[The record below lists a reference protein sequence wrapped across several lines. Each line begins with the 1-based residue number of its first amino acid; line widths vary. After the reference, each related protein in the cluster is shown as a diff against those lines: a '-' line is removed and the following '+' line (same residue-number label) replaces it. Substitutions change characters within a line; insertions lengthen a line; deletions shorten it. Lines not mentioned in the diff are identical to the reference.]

1 MNVLSIIIQILI
13 LLFAITV
20 HEASHGWTAKKLGDP
35 TAYDMGRVTLNP
47 LAHIDIFGTV
57 ILPLLL
63 SLARLPAFGWA
74 KPVPVN
80 PYNFRNP
87 RRDNLWVSFAGPAA
101 NLGVAFASF
110 LVLIAM
116 KLTIPQIGLFIKALI
131 NGFFRQMGFMLPVLS
146 PGFYPLQGLALVLL
160 MLVLINSYFALFN
173 LIPIPPLDGSGIL
186 AGLLPDS
193 ALSRYDRLRP
203 FGFIIVLLLIYM
215 GFLDLLMWP
224 IKLMIVIVL
233 G

>member
-1 MNVLSIIIQILI
+1 MNVISIVIQILI

-20 HEASHGWTAKKLGDP
+20 HEAAHGWAAKKFGDP
-35 TAYDMGRVTLNP
+35 TAYNMGRVTLNP
-47 LAHIDIFGTV
+47 LAHIDPFGTV

-63 SLARLPAFGWA
+63 SLARMPAFGWA

-101 NLGVAFASF
+101 NLSVAFVSF
-110 LVLIAM
+110 LILIVM
-116 KLTIPQIGLFIKALI
+116 KLAIPEIGLFIKALI
-131 NGFFRQMGFMLPVLS
+131 NGFFRQMGFMLPILS

-173 LIPIPPLDGSGIL
+173 LIPVPPLDGSGIL
-186 AGLLPDS
+186 AGLLPDR
-193 ALSRYDRLRP
+193 ALARYDKIRP

-215 GFLDLLMWP
+215 GLLNVLMWP